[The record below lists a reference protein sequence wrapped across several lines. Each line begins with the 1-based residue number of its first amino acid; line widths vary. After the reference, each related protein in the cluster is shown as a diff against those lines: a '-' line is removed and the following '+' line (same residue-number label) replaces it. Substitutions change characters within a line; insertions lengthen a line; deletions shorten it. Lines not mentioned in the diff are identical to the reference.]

1 MLSAHF
7 NHFQEH
13 TYRLMVTV
21 SKQFKAQS
29 KKRLLIWLG
38 VAVISLALMQ
48 VVVANLR
55 LRVSLH
61 QRQQDK
67 QAAKVAADA
76 AYQALLEQQTQEQ
89 TERAQL
95 RQQAPLER
103 SQLVGIQNL
112 YIFFVRPP
120 ETSDA
125 QIMPLIKQL
134 QQFSSARYDS
144 LFSVHTFFAEQ
155 ARNYQAK
162 PFTLVIHLAPTI
174 EELDVNRVGDVLE
187 FWDRDVYAVQKLQD
201 QFATILSKH
210 QITLGEG
217 KSALFIYFDDS
228 FFGTTN
234 ADSFYDQKAFR
245 SFSDEGQRQAYV
257 NAYDF
262 SVAFAPT
269 LVEIVAHETLH
280 LFGAKDKYLENEYGC
295 EATGRGE
302 IDRQPTFPQATAD
315 IMCGLIERWEGE
327 FRRAKF
333 QQGELVINQHTAAEI
348 GWIPLSE

>member
-1 MLSAHF
+1 MITLSKW
-7 NHFQEH
+7 
-13 TYRLMVTV
+13 L
-21 SKQFKAQS
+21 KAQS

-38 VAVISLALMQ
+38 VVVVSLALLQ

-67 QAAKVAADA
+67 QAAREAADV

-89 TERAQL
+89 AERAQL

-103 SQLVGIQNL
+103 PQLVGIQNL
-112 YIFFVRPP
+112 YVFFVRPP
-120 ETSDA
+120 DTSDA

-134 QQFSSARYDS
+134 QQFSSTRYDS
-144 LFSVHTFFAEQ
+144 LFAMHTFFAEQ
-155 ARNYQAK
+155 ARNYRAK
-162 PFTLVIHLAPTI
+162 PFTLVLHLAPTI
-174 EELDVNRVGDVLE
+174 EELAVNRVGDVME

-201 QFATILSKH
+201 QFATILAKH
-210 QITLGEG
+210 KIVLGEG

-228 FFGTTN
+228 FLGDET

-262 SVAFAPT
+262 SVAFAST
-269 LVEIVAHETLH
+269 LVEIAAHETLH

-295 EATGRGE
+295 EATGRGNP
-302 IDRQPTFPQATAD
+302 DQQPTFPQKTGD
-315 IMCGLIERWEGE
+315 IMCGLIEQREGE
-327 FRRAKF
+327 FHRAEF
-333 QQGELVINQHTAAEI
+333 QQGELVINRHTAAEI